1 MLKVYNTITKK
12 KEIFKPLKKNKVGM
26 YVCGPTVYGP
36 SHLGHARTYA
46 AFDIIR
52 RYLEHSG
59 FKVKLVVN
67 ITDIHDDMI
76 AKAIAEKTTIFEL
89 AGRYIPLFLNDLARL
104 NVEKAFKYPRVT
116 EHIPEIIKTI
126 KLLEKNG
133 FTYRQDHSV
142 YFRIAKFKDYGRLS
156 GVKLSEE
163 ISGTRVETDKYEKEN
178 PSDFVLWKEMKKG
191 EPYWQSPWGAGRPG
205 WHIECSAMAAKYLG
219 KQFDIHGGAVD
230 LIFPHHENEIA
241 QSEAAFG
248 KKPFVK
254 YFLHTGPL
262 TVGGVKMSRSL
273 GNYIEVK
280 DLLEKTNPLV
290 LRYFFA
296 SVHYR
301 SPVDFSERAMEAAE
315 SALEKIQNF
324 AGELIEKTE
333 NAEKKKTAGAA
344 PKVSKLITKAK
355 KDFQKEMDEDFNTPR
370 ALAVVFD
377 LIKNTRKSRADGTE
391 ISGADAAKI
400 LKFMEEFN
408 DVFGVLRFEKPKAVP
423 PQILKMAEE
432 RTKARAAGKWAAAD
446 ELRKKIEAA
455 GFKIED
461 TPRGPMIKALTR

>member
-1 MLKVYNTITKK
+1 MLKVYNTLSKK
-12 KEIFKPLKKNKVGM
+12 KEIFKPLKKNRVGM

-36 SHLGHARTYA
+36 SHLGHGRTYV
-46 AFDIIR
+46 AFDVIR
-52 RYLEHSG
+52 RWFEFAG
-59 FKVKLVVN
+59 FKTKLIVN

-76 AKAIAEKTTIFEL
+76 AKAAAEKTTIFEL
-89 AGRYIPLFLNDLARL
+89 AGRYIPVFFSDLARL
-104 NVEKAFKYPRVT
+104 NVKKAFKYPRVT
-116 EHIPEIIKTI
+116 EHVPEIIKTI

-142 YFRIAKFKDYGRLS
+142 YFRVAKFKDYGRLS

-163 ISGTRVETDKYEKEN
+163 MSGTRVETDKYEKEN

-191 EPYWQSPWGAGRPG
+191 EPYWQSSWGAGRPG

-219 KQFDIHGGAVD
+219 KQFDVHGGAVD

-248 KKPFVK
+248 KKPFVR

-262 TVGGVKMSRSL
+262 TVNGVKMSRSL
-273 GNYIEVK
+273 GNYVEVG
-280 DLLEKTNPLV
+280 DLLKKTDPLV

-315 SALEKIQNF
+315 GALEKMRNF
-324 AGELIEKTE
+324 IGELTEKTSASAKTE
-333 NAEKKKTAGAA
+333 GVKKISKMIAQAEK
-344 PKVSKLITKAK
+344 
-355 KDFQKEMDEDFNTPR
+355 DFRKEMDDDFNAPR
-370 ALAVVFD
+370 ALAVVFNF
-377 LIKNTRKSRADGTE
+377 IKDVRKSEADGME
-391 ISGADAAKI
+391 ISGQSAAKI

-408 DVFGVLRFEKPKAVP
+408 GVFDVLKFEKPEPVP
-423 PQILKMAEE
+423 ARILKLAEE
-432 RTKARAAGKWAAAD
+432 RTKARAEGRWAAAD
-446 ELRKKIEAA
+446 ELRRKIESA
-455 GFKIED
+455 GYKIED
-461 TPRGPMIKALTR
+461 TARGPVIKTITRD